1 MSSVKISELAA
12 ITVINANTSNTLL
25 MGVDIP
31 TGITGKFTAR
41 TLAQG
46 LYLNEVLNVGNN
58 AVVFPNTIAQFS
70 GNSITYLQMNM
81 QNFNSAGSGDFIVTA
96 DTGTNANSFVDL
108 GINNSTFSDA
118 AYSSMKPY
126 DGYLYVHGPSDASA
140 SGNLILGTAAANAN
154 VSFIIGG
161 TTSGNVIAKLT
172 KTALELQ
179 RQITFADG
187 TSQNTSSG
195 SAGTYAN
202 AAFLQANT
210 PLAIANS
217 AAIYANGAFVQANA
231 AFLVANT
238 PTHVANSA
246 AAYANAAFLQANT
259 PPAIANS
266 ASLYANGAFVQAN
279 AAFLVANTPTHVANS
294 AASYANA
301 AFLQAN
307 TPSYTANSAAAYAN
321 GAFVQ
326 ANAAFLQA
334 NTPSDVA
341 NSAATYANGAFI
353 QANAAF
359 LVANTPTHVANSA
372 ALYANGAFL
381 QANTPSAIANSAA
394 IYANGAFVQANAAYT
409 KANNALANTSG
420 TFAGDLNIT
429 GTLKASGVVTLN
441 NSTFASNTSFLS
453 IVASDDFA
461 TVQPSN
467 TNYMIHVTGKANSV
481 TRLVL
486 DSFGQNTYPLVA
498 GRMGRGS
505 ATTPTAVAN
514 NDIMMRIVGNGYT
527 GTTFPGSSP
536 TKIDFIASENFS
548 DTNRGTRIEFWNTPT
563 GSNTIQQIAS
573 FNADTVTF
581 SGTIIP
587 AKGFIFTPRL
597 PAGNQT
603 AITIDYATDSIIK
616 ANLTSDLTI
625 SHTNFVAGKV
635 VDIWLVNTSGLT
647 RTITHGISSIN
658 STKNATTFTMPST
671 SAAHLRFFS
680 IDGDLANTFVSIT
693 P

>member
-1 MSSVKISELAA
+1 MSTVKISELAA
-12 ITVINANTSNTLL
+12 ITVINANTANTLL

-31 TGITGKFTAR
+31 TGVTGKFTAR

-81 QNFNSAGSGDFIVTA
+81 QNFNSAGSGDFIITA
-96 DTGTNANSFVDL
+96 DTGTNANSFIDL
-108 GINNSTFSDA
+108 GINNSTYNDSD
-118 AYSSMKPY
+118 YSSMKPY

-161 TTSGNVIAKLT
+161 TTSDNVIAKLT

-187 TSQNTSSG
+187 TSQNTSSA
-195 SAGTYAN
+195 SAG
-202 AAFLQANT
+202 
-210 PLAIANS
+210 S
-217 AAIYANGAFVQANA
+217 YANGAFVQANA

-246 AAYANAAFLQANT
+246 
-259 PPAIANS
+259 
-266 ASLYANGAFVQAN
+266 G
-279 AAFLVANTPTHVANS
+279 
-294 AASYANA
+294 SYANA
-301 AFLQAN
+301 
-307 TPSYTANSAAAYAN
+307 
-321 GAFVQ
+321 
-326 ANAAFLQA
+326 
-334 NTPSDVA
+334 
-341 NSAATYANGAFI
+341 
-353 QANAAF
+353 
-359 LVANTPTHVANSA
+359 
-372 ALYANGAFL
+372 AFL

-394 IYANGAFVQANAAYT
+394 IYANGAFVQANTAYT

-429 GTLKASGVVTLN
+429 GTLKASGIITLN
-441 NSTFASNTSFLS
+441 NSTFATNTAFLS

-505 ATTPTAVAN
+505 AATPTAVAN

-536 TKIDFIASENFS
+536 TKIDFIAAENFS
-548 DTNRGTRIEFWNTPT
+548 DTNRGTRIEFWNTPI

-581 SGTIIP
+581 TGTIVP

-603 AITIDYATDSIIK
+603 AITIDYATDSTIK

>member
-81 QNFNSAGSGDFIVTA
+81 QNFNSAGSGDFIITA
-96 DTGTNANSFVDL
+96 DTGTNANSFIDL
-108 GINNSTFSDA
+108 GINNSTYNDSD
-118 AYSSMKPY
+118 YSSMKPY

-161 TTSGNVIAKLT
+161 TTSDNVIAKLT

-187 TSQNTSSG
+187 TSQNTSSA
-195 SAGTYAN
+195 SAG
-202 AAFLQANT
+202 
-210 PLAIANS
+210 S
-217 AAIYANGAFVQANA
+217 
-231 AFLVANT
+231 
-238 PTHVANSA
+238 
-246 AAYANAAFLQANT
+246 
-259 PPAIANS
+259 
-266 ASLYANGAFVQAN
+266 
-279 AAFLVANTPTHVANS
+279 
-294 AASYANA
+294 
-301 AFLQAN
+301 
-307 TPSYTANSAAAYAN
+307 
-321 GAFVQ
+321 
-326 ANAAFLQA
+326 
-334 NTPSDVA
+334 
-341 NSAATYANGAFI
+341 YANGAFI

-372 ALYANGAFL
+372 GSYANAAFL
-381 QANTPSAIANSAA
+381 QANTPSEIANSAA

-429 GTLKASGVVTLN
+429 GTLKASGIITLN
-441 NSTFASNTSFLS
+441 NSTFATNTAFLS

-536 TKIDFIASENFS
+536 TKIDFIAAENFS
-548 DTNRGTRIEFWNTPT
+548 DTNRGTRIEFWNTPI

-581 SGTIIP
+581 TGTIVP

-603 AITIDYATDSIIK
+603 AITIDYATDSTIK

>member
-58 AVVFPNTIAQFS
+58 VVVFPNTIAQFS
-70 GNSITYLQMNM
+70 GNSATYLQVNM

-108 GINNSTFSDA
+108 GINNSTYSDA
-118 AYSSMKPY
+118 AYSAMKPY
-126 DGYLYVHGPSDASA
+126 DGYLYVHGPSDAGA
-140 SGNLILGTAAANAN
+140 SGNLIVGTAAANAN

-161 TTSGNVIAKLT
+161 TTSDNVVAKIT

-210 PLAIANS
+210 PPAIANS
-217 AAIYANGAFVQANA
+217 AA
-231 AFLVANT
+231 
-238 PTHVANSA
+238 
-246 AAYANAAFLQANT
+246 
-259 PPAIANS
+259 
-266 ASLYANGAFVQAN
+266 LYANGAFIQ
-279 AAFLVANTPTHVANS
+279 
-294 AASYANA
+294 ANA

-307 TPSYTANSAAAYAN
+307 TPSYTANSA
-321 GAFVQ
+321 Q
-326 ANAAFLQA
+326 
-334 NTPSDVA
+334 
-341 NSAATYANGAFI
+341 TYANGAFL

-359 LVANTPTHVANSA
+359 LVANTPTHV
-372 ALYANGAFL
+372 
-381 QANTPSAIANSAA
+381 ANSAA

-429 GTLKASGVVTLN
+429 GTLKASGIVTLN
-441 NSTFASNTSFLS
+441 NSTFATNTAFLS

-498 GRMGRGS
+498 GRMGRGT
-505 ATTPTAVAN
+505 ATVPTAVAN

-548 DTNRGTRIEFWNTPT
+548 DTNRGTRIEFWNTPI

-581 SGTIIP
+581 TGTVVP

-603 AITIDYATDSIIK
+603 AITIDYATDSTIK

>member
-31 TGITGKFTAR
+31 TGVTGKFTAR

-58 AVVFPNTIAQFS
+58 TVVFPNTIAQFS
-70 GNSITYLQMNM
+70 GNSATYLQVNM

-108 GINNSTFSDA
+108 GINNSTYSDA
-118 AYSSMKPY
+118 AYSAMKPY
-126 DGYLYVHGPSDASA
+126 DGYLYVHGPSDAGA
-140 SGNLILGTAAANAN
+140 SGNLIVGTAAANAN

-161 TTSGNVIAKLT
+161 TTSDNVVAKIT

-210 PLAIANS
+210 PPAIANS
-217 AAIYANGAFVQANA
+217 AALYANGAFIQANAAFLQANTPSYTANSAQTYANGAFLQANA

-246 AAYANAAFLQANT
+246 A
-259 PPAIANS
+259 I
-266 ASLYANGAFVQAN
+266 
-279 AAFLVANTPTHVANS
+279 
-294 AASYANA
+294 YANA

-307 TPSYTANSAAAYAN
+307 TPSYTANSAASYAN

-341 NSAATYANGAFI
+341 NSAALYANAAFL

-372 ALYANGAFL
+372 AAYANGAFL
-381 QANTPSAIANSAA
+381 QANAAFITANTPTHVANSAA

-429 GTLKASGVVTLN
+429 GTLKASGIVTLN
-441 NSTFASNTSFLS
+441 NSTFATNTAFLS

-498 GRMGRGS
+498 GRMGRGT
-505 ATTPTAVAN
+505 AAVPTAVAN

-536 TKIDFIASENFS
+536 TKIDFIAAENFS
-548 DTNRGTRIEFWNTPT
+548 DTNRGTRIEFWNTPI

-581 SGTIIP
+581 TGTVVP

-603 AITIDYATDSIIK
+603 AITIDYATDSTIK

>member
-58 AVVFPNTIAQFS
+58 VVVFPNTIAQFS

-96 DTGTNANSFVDL
+96 DTGTNANSFIDL
-108 GINNSTFSDA
+108 GINNSTYNDSD
-118 AYSSMKPY
+118 YSSMKPY

-161 TTSGNVIAKLT
+161 TTSDNVIAKLT

-187 TSQNTSSG
+187 TSQNTSSA
-195 SAGTYAN
+195 SAG
-202 AAFLQANT
+202 
-210 PLAIANS
+210 S
-217 AAIYANGAFVQANA
+217 
-231 AFLVANT
+231 
-238 PTHVANSA
+238 
-246 AAYANAAFLQANT
+246 YANAAFLQANT

-266 ASLYANGAFVQAN
+266 AALYANGAFV
-279 AAFLVANTPTHVANS
+279 
-294 AASYANA
+294 
-301 AFLQAN
+301 
-307 TPSYTANSAAAYAN
+307 
-321 GAFVQ
+321 
-326 ANAAFLQA
+326 
-334 NTPSDVA
+334 
-341 NSAATYANGAFI
+341 

-381 QANTPSAIANSAA
+381 QANTPSYTANSAQ

-429 GTLKASGVVTLN
+429 GTLKASGIITLN
-441 NSTFASNTSFLS
+441 NSTFATNTAFLS

-498 GRMGRGS
+498 GRMGRGT
-505 ATTPTAVAN
+505 AAVPTAVAN
-514 NDIMMRIVGNGYT
+514 NDVMLRIVGNGYT

-536 TKIDFIASENFS
+536 TKIDFVAAENFS
-548 DTNRGTRIEFWNTPT
+548 DTNRGTRIQFWNTPI

-581 SGTIIP
+581 TGTVVP

-603 AITIDYATDSIIK
+603 AITIDYATDSTIK

>member
-70 GNSITYLQMNM
+70 GNSATYLQVNM

-161 TTSGNVIAKLT
+161 TTSDNVIAKLT

-195 SAGTYAN
+195 SAG
-202 AAFLQANT
+202 
-210 PLAIANS
+210 S
-217 AAIYANGAFVQANA
+217 YANGAFVQANA
-231 AFLVANT
+231 SFLVANT

-246 AAYANAAFLQANT
+246 
-259 PPAIANS
+259 
-266 ASLYANGAFVQAN
+266 G
-279 AAFLVANTPTHVANS
+279 
-294 AASYANA
+294 SYANA
-301 AFLQAN
+301 
-307 TPSYTANSAAAYAN
+307 
-321 GAFVQ
+321 
-326 ANAAFLQA
+326 
-334 NTPSDVA
+334 
-341 NSAATYANGAFI
+341 
-353 QANAAF
+353 
-359 LVANTPTHVANSA
+359 
-372 ALYANGAFL
+372 AFL

-429 GTLKASGVVTLN
+429 GTLKASGIVTLN

>member
-1 MSSVKISELAA
+1 MSTVKISELAA
-12 ITVINANTSNTLL
+12 ITVINANTANTLL

-31 TGITGKFTAR
+31 TGVTGKFTAR

-58 AVVFPNTIAQFS
+58 SVVFPNTIAQFS
-70 GNSITYLQMNM
+70 GNSVTYLQVNM
-81 QNFNSAGSGDFIVTA
+81 QNFTSAGSGDFIVTA

-108 GINNSTFSDA
+108 GINNSTFNDA

-126 DGYLYVHGPSDASA
+126 DGYLYVHGPSDDSA
-140 SGNLILGTAAANAN
+140 SGNLIVGTAANAN

-161 TTSGNVIAKLT
+161 TTSDNVVAKLT

-187 TSQNTSSG
+187 TSQNTSSD
-195 SAGTYAN
+195 SAGSYAN
-202 AAFLQANT
+202 SAFIKANT
-210 PLAIANS
+210 PSAIANS
-217 AAIYANGAFVQANA
+217 AA
-231 AFLVANT
+231 T
-238 PTHVANSA
+238 
-246 AAYANAAFLQANT
+246 YANAAFLQANT

-266 ASLYANGAFVQAN
+266 A
-279 AAFLVANTPTHVANS
+279 
-294 AASYANA
+294 
-301 AFLQAN
+301 
-307 TPSYTANSAAAYAN
+307 
-321 GAFVQ
+321 
-326 ANAAFLQA
+326 
-334 NTPSDVA
+334 
-341 NSAATYANGAFI
+341 
-353 QANAAF
+353 
-359 LVANTPTHVANSA
+359 
-372 ALYANGAFL
+372 AL
-381 QANTPSAIANSAA
+381 
-394 IYANGAFVQANAAYT
+394 YANGAFVQANAAYT

-429 GTLKASGVVTLN
+429 GTLKASGIVTLN

-453 IVASDDFA
+453 IVASDNFA

-486 DSFGQNTYPLVA
+486 DSFGQNAYPLVA

-548 DTNRGTRIEFWNTPT
+548 DTNRGTRIEFWNTPI

-581 SGTIIP
+581 SGTIVP

-635 VDIWLVNTSGLT
+635 VDIWLVNTSGST

>member
-81 QNFNSAGSGDFIVTA
+81 QNFNSAGSGDFIITA
-96 DTGTNANSFVDL
+96 DTGTNANSFIDL
-108 GINNSTFSDA
+108 GINNSTYNDSD
-118 AYSSMKPY
+118 YSSMKPY

-161 TTSGNVIAKLT
+161 TTSDNVIAKLT

-187 TSQNTSSG
+187 TSQNTSSA
-195 SAGTYAN
+195 SAG
-202 AAFLQANT
+202 
-210 PLAIANS
+210 S
-217 AAIYANGAFVQANA
+217 
-231 AFLVANT
+231 
-238 PTHVANSA
+238 
-246 AAYANAAFLQANT
+246 
-259 PPAIANS
+259 
-266 ASLYANGAFVQAN
+266 
-279 AAFLVANTPTHVANS
+279 
-294 AASYANA
+294 
-301 AFLQAN
+301 
-307 TPSYTANSAAAYAN
+307 
-321 GAFVQ
+321 
-326 ANAAFLQA
+326 
-334 NTPSDVA
+334 
-341 NSAATYANGAFI
+341 YANGAFI

-372 ALYANGAFL
+372 GSYANAAFL
-381 QANTPSAIANSAA
+381 QANTPSEIANSAA

-429 GTLKASGVVTLN
+429 GTLKASGIITLN
-441 NSTFASNTSFLS
+441 NSTFATNTAFLS

-498 GRMGRGS
+498 GRMGRGTAS
-505 ATTPTAVAN
+505 TPTAVAN

-536 TKIDFIASENFS
+536 TKIDFIAAENFS
-548 DTNRGTRIEFWNTPT
+548 DTNRGTRIEFWNTPI

-581 SGTIIP
+581 TGTVVP

-597 PAGNQT
+597 PVGNQT
-603 AITIDYATDSIIK
+603 AITIDYATDSTIK